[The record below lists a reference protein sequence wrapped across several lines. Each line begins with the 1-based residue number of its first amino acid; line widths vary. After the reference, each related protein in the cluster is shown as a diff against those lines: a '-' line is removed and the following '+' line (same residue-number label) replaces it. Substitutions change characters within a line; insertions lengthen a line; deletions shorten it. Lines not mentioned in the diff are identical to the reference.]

1 MANPAVITFDEV
13 LQAGR
18 KKRRA
23 EALAQQFFGKNRRST
38 APDAARLKGRR
49 NEAAASLAS
58 RVGVAKRSQSTT
70 SINRANGRRNT
81 ELFNTS
87 RAERSPAAQTTQL
100 NNAARAARNARLTSA
115 LSGTASNS
123 SQDRRA
129 NRHTAKNDI
138 GQELSIRGAAGPY
151 VVVASNFA
159 PGTTAAD
166 IESVMQSVGGEMLG
180 CKIIASAPTVIAEM
194 TFVEKS
200 GAEQVIETFNNRKV
214 SYVRS
219 NWSLKHHT
227 KLTDDCSGT
236 WQRSKFGLC
245 NLSKALL
252 TSLAQADGRMLY
264 VYMKA
269 HYAPTPSAAAYS
281 ERPTNRNSTTNP
293 TSAPAPAPAQEE
305 DAVMDIDDG
314 EISGAQDS
322 DPPAPQSRPTTY
334 DEYQR
339 NGRDDR
345 PYQDYSRQ
353 PRRAEPEYEE
363 GRFGFPNGRGGGRYA
378 GRGQYDRGGRYNNEG
393 RMYSDGAARRGGQ
406 SYRP

>member
-115 LSGTASNS
+115 LSGAASNS
-123 SQDRRA
+123 SQDRKA
-129 NRHTAKNDI
+129 NRHTGKNDI

-159 PGTTAAD
+159 LGTTAAD

-200 GAEQVIETFNNRKV
+200 GAEEVIETFNNRK
-214 SYVRS
+214 
-219 NWSLKHHT
+219 
-227 KLTDDCSGT
+227 
-236 WQRSKFGLC
+236 
-245 NLSKALL
+245 
-252 TSLAQADGRMLY
+252 ADGRMLY
-264 VYMKA
+264 VYMKSL
-269 HYAPTPSAAAYS
+269 YAPIPSAAAYS
-281 ERPTNRNSTTNP
+281 EHPVNRNSTTNA

-305 DAVMDIDDG
+305 DVVMDIDDG

-322 DPPAPQSRPTTY
+322 DPSAPQSRPTTY
-334 DEYQR
+334 DGYQG